1 VLVNYIREA
10 QIAAGLPR
18 QQVYDFTMYILAGLL
33 ILGFI
38 ANALVTP
45 LAECWFGNA
54 DPRTT
59 NPESRTPNPGDA
71 QPFSVRT
78 ALAWTAV
85 GLPLAWGTWVTV
97 DQAIVLFS
105 GGR

>member
-1 VLVNYIREA
+1 VNYIREA
-10 QIAAGLPR
+10 QIAAGVPR

-33 ILGFI
+33 VLGFI

-45 LAECWFGNA
+45 LSERWFGKA
-54 DPRTT
+54 EPRT
-59 NPESRTPNPGDA
+59 PHPRSPIPDPNRAPAFGM
-71 QPFSVRT
+71 RT

-85 GLPLAWGTWVTV
+85 GVPLAWGTWVTLA
-97 DQAIVLFS
+97 QAVVLFN